1 MGSVG
6 VDEQGLTQADAHPFK
21 HYTIDGLFSPSETCL
36 PTALRADVLL
46 TSWLIV
52 LMRTREERQASFE
65 WAYDG
70 WEDEAVHQ
78 RTARRLTTDEVLPG
92 LDLDS
97 PLADAIQRTSRNH
110 ASGVKDLCTET
121 ACPKHLLLST
131 GSLSTT
137 SSDEQDEVSG
147 ASSLVTMFQAPDCEI
162 RRLQSILRCGLT
174 TEDSQSGRHGT
185 ARRSCHTLWRCM
197 WTF

>member
-6 VDEQGLTQADAHPFK
+6 VDEQGLTQADVHPFK
-21 HYTIDGLFSPSETCL
+21 HFTIDGLFSPSETCL

-46 TSWLIV
+46 TSWLIL

-78 RTARRLTTDEVLPG
+78 RTARRLSTDEVLPG

-97 PLADAIQRTSRNH
+97 SLADAIQKTSRIH
-110 ASGVKDLCTET
+110 GLGVKDLCTET
-121 ACPKHLLLST
+121 SCPKHLLLST
-131 GSLSTT
+131 GSLSKA
-137 SSDEQDEVSG
+137 SDDEQEGVS
-147 ASSLVTMFQAPDCEI
+147 AV
-162 RRLQSILRCGLT
+162 
-174 TEDSQSGRHGT
+174 
-185 ARRSCHTLWRCM
+185 SCNEG
-197 WTF
+197 

>member
-6 VDEQGLTQADAHPFK
+6 VDEQGLTQADGHAFK
-21 HYTIDGLFSPSETCL
+21 HFTIDGLFSPSETCL

-46 TSWLIV
+46 TSWLLV

-78 RTARRLTTDEVLPG
+78 RVATRLSTDEVLPG

-97 PLADAIQRTSRNH
+97 SLGDAIQKSLRHHSSN
-110 ASGVKDLCTET
+110 VKDLCTAT
-121 ACPKHLLLST
+121 ACPGYLLLST
-131 GSLSTT
+131 GSLSKP
-137 SSDEQDEVSG
+137 SADEEDEVSG
-147 ASSLVTMFQAPDCEI
+147 LST
-162 RRLQSILRCGLT
+162 
-174 TEDSQSGRHGT
+174 
-185 ARRSCHTLWRCM
+185 
-197 WTF
+197 